1 MAIEIGE
8 RFSVEAPIDAVWRF
22 VSDPTQLV
30 TCMPGASLDEVVDER
45 TFKGSVRV
53 KLGAVSSSYQGTAE
67 LAEVDDS
74 AYVVRVVAK
83 GREKG
88 GGTARGTL
96 LSRLEQNPGGSTE
109 VIVEGELDLTGRV
122 MQMGRGMIA
131 GVSHELFKEFAA
143 SAKRRLEATVT
154 EESAATNGAAAG
166 ADPSSEAPA
175 GSAAPSSPATSTH
188 SVAPA
193 APAPAPA
200 GEPAIRVLPVLMRT
214 IWSALKRLFH
224 RLRKFFFPER

>member
-1 MAIEIGE
+1 VAIEIGE

-143 SAKRRLEATVT
+143 SAKRRLEAAAP
-154 EESAATNGAAAG
+154 EAPASANGAGAG
-166 ADPSSEAPA
+166 AAPEVPA
-175 GSAAPSSPATSTH
+175 GSAAPSPG
-188 SVAPA
+188 PA
-193 APAPAPA
+193 APSAIPETPAPAPA